1 MPSAIDS
8 SALAELGARLEEAFG
23 ARFRLRVLDQYEFA
37 RMQRMQKADDQA
49 TSSPGRKKMRLLRRG
64 DVVKLHLQF
73 DALPGAPVLAVAG
86 FRRRSAR
93 DLRRLANFF
102 LTHWELRRMLA
113 EYEQYFNDCATQMGR
128 HLEEFVLLHKLAERL
143 QQTDLTQSPWNL
155 AELVLPIVAEVI
167 RAEAIMLLPNKA
179 AHSPCGLCASQPIV
193 ITGDRALGDEH
204 ECRALV
210 QICHSDER
218 RQPTVRNW
226 SGYAPECPPRIR
238 NLVIAGLYTGEVPLG
253 WLVAMN
259 RRREPQE
266 RRGSSCEF
274 GSVEAQ
280 LLNSIAAMLASQARN
295 VGLYREREALLVAVV
310 RALVSAVDAKDPY
323 TCGHSE
329 RVALVARRLARE
341 CGLDEQECERIYLT
355 GLLHDV
361 GKIGVS
367 DAVLSKP
374 GKLTPAEFDEI
385 KRHTELGWSILCEL
399 EQLRYVL
406 PGVLHHHETFHGQG
420 YPDALSGES
429 IPLVA
434 RILAVA
440 DAFDAMA
447 SDRPYRPGMEISKVT
462 TILREG
468 AGTQWDPWV
477 IDRFFAVFP
486 QIEALWQAHS
496 TRPPLENRRV
506 RQRCQRA
513 EEQSRAPL
521 DCGSTAIAE
530 LSRHV

>member
-1 MPSAIDS
+1 MPSTIAS
-8 SALAELGARLEEAFG
+8 SVLLELGAQLEAAFG
-23 ARFRLRVLDQYEFA
+23 KRFKLRIAEPSTY
-37 RMQRMQKADDQA
+37 QRPTCGRPKTVRPQNQK
-49 TSSPGRKKMRLLRRG
+49 PVRLLRRG
-64 DVVKLHLQF
+64 EVVQLRIRFNLTP
-73 DALPGAPVLAVAG
+73 DTPVVALAR
-86 FRRRSAR
+86 FRRQGGAT
-93 DLRRLANFF
+93 LRRMAQLF

-128 HLEEFVLLHKLAERL
+128 HLEEFVLLHKLAEQL
-143 QQTDLTQSPWNL
+143 QQTDLTQSPWSF

-167 RAEAIMLLPNKA
+167 RAEAIALLPNKA
-179 AHSPCGLCASQPIV
+179 AHSPCGICASQPIV
-193 ITGDRALGDEH
+193 ITGDRALVDEH
-204 ECRALV
+204 ECRALID
-210 QICHSDER
+210 ICHPDER
-218 RQPTVRNW
+218 RLPTVRNW

-238 NLVIAGLYTGEVPLG
+238 NLVVAGLYTGDLPLG
-253 WLVAMN
+253 WLVAVN
-259 RRREPQE
+259 RRSEPAQ

-295 VGLYREREALLVAVV
+295 VGLYREKESLLVAVV

-329 RVALVARRLARE
+329 RVALVARRLAHE
-341 CGLDEQECERIYLT
+341 CGLDEQECERVYLT

-440 DAFDAMA
+440 DSFDAMA

-477 IDRFFAVFP
+477 IERFFAVFP
-486 QIEALWQAHS
+486 QIEALWQAHT

-506 RQRCQRA
+506 RQRCERA
-513 EEQSRAPL
+513 EERSRAPC
-521 DCGSTAIAE
+521 DCNNAAIVE
-530 LSRHV
+530 LFRHV

>member
-1 MPSAIDS
+1 MPGAIAS
-8 SALAELGARLEEAFG
+8 SALAELGAQLEEAFG
-23 ARFRLRVLDQYEFA
+23 VRFKLRTVDQFALAPIHGAEGEANGSPGRNKVRLSRRGKVVKLRMQFDAPPNLRVEATARFR
-37 RMQRMQKADDQA
+37 
-49 TSSPGRKKMRLLRRG
+49 
-64 DVVKLHLQF
+64 
-73 DALPGAPVLAVAG
+73 
-86 FRRRSAR
+86 RRRVA
-93 DLRRLANFF
+93 DLRRMGKFF
-102 LTHWELRRMLA
+102 LTQWELRRMLA

-167 RAEAIMLLPNKA
+167 RAEAIALLPNKA
-179 AHSPCGLCASQPIV
+179 AHSACGICASQPIV
-193 ITGDRALGDEH
+193 ITGDRGLVDEH

-210 QICHSDER
+210 DICHADER
-218 RQPTVRNW
+218 RLPTVRNW

-238 NLVIAGLYTGEVPLG
+238 NLVVAGMYTEDVPLG

-259 RRREPQE
+259 RRREQPE
-266 RRGSSCEF
+266 KRGSSCEF

-295 VGLYREREALLVAVV
+295 VGLYREKESLLVAVV

-329 RVALVARRLARE
+329 RVALVARRLAHE

-468 AGTQWDPWV
+468 AGSQWDPWV
-477 IDRFFAVFP
+477 IERFFAVFP
-486 QIEALWQAHS
+486 QIEALWKAHTS
-496 TRPPLENRRV
+496 RPPLENRHV
-506 RQRCQRA
+506 RQRCERA
-513 EEQSRAPL
+513 AEQSRAP
-521 DCGSTAIAE
+521 CECTSPAVAE
-530 LSRHV
+530 LFRHV

>member
-1 MPSAIDS
+1 
-8 SALAELGARLEEAFG
+8 
-23 ARFRLRVLDQYEFA
+23 
-37 RMQRMQKADDQA
+37 
-49 TSSPGRKKMRLLRRG
+49 
-64 DVVKLHLQF
+64 
-73 DALPGAPVLAVAG
+73 
-86 FRRRSAR
+86 
-93 DLRRLANFF
+93 
-102 LTHWELRRMLA
+102 
-113 EYEQYFNDCATQMGR
+113 
-128 HLEEFVLLHKLAERL
+128 
-143 QQTDLTQSPWNL
+143 
-155 AELVLPIVAEVI
+155 
-167 RAEAIMLLPNKA
+167 
-179 AHSPCGLCASQPIV
+179 
-193 ITGDRALGDEH
+193 
-204 ECRALV
+204 
-210 QICHSDER
+210 
-218 RQPTVRNW
+218 
-226 SGYAPECPPRIR
+226 
-238 NLVIAGLYTGEVPLG
+238 
-253 WLVAMN
+253 MN
-259 RRREPQE
+259 RRIEPSQ
-266 RRGSSCEF
+266 RRGSSGEF

-295 VGLYREREALLVAVV
+295 VGLYREKESLLVAVV

-329 RVALVARRLARE
+329 RVALVARRLADA
-341 CGLDEQECERIYLT
+341 CGLDEEECERIYLT

-420 YPDALSGES
+420 YPDALSGEA

-447 SDRPYRPGMEISKVT
+447 SDRPYRPGMEIAKVT
-462 TILREG
+462 AILREG

-477 IDRFFAVFP
+477 IERFFAVFP
-486 QIEALWQAHS
+486 QIEALWKAHS

-513 EEQSRAPL
+513 EEESRAPC
-521 DCGSTAIAE
+521 DCSSPAIAD
-530 LSRHV
+530 LYRHV

>member
-1 MPSAIDS
+1 MPSTIAS
-8 SALAELGARLEEAFG
+8 SALAELGGQLEEVFGACFKLRAIDPYAFALAQSSADKCG
-23 ARFRLRVLDQYEFA
+23 NPPNGKKVRLMRRGKTVQLRMRFEAPPNSPVEAIARFRGRRVA
-37 RMQRMQKADDQA
+37 
-49 TSSPGRKKMRLLRRG
+49 
-64 DVVKLHLQF
+64 
-73 DALPGAPVLAVAG
+73 
-86 FRRRSAR
+86 
-93 DLRRLANFF
+93 DLRRTANFF
-102 LTHWELRRMLA
+102 LKNWELRRMLA

-128 HLEEFVLLHKLAERL
+128 HLEEFVLLHKLAEQL
-143 QQTDLTQSPWNL
+143 QQTDLTQSPWNF

-167 RAEAIMLLPNKA
+167 RAEAIALLPNKA
-179 AHSPCGLCASQPIV
+179 AHSPCGICASQPIV
-193 ITGDRALGDEH
+193 ITGDRALVDEH

-210 QICHSDER
+210 EICHPDER
-218 RQPTVRNW
+218 RLPTVRNW

-238 NLVIAGLYTGEVPLG
+238 NLVVAGLYTGDVPLG

-259 RRREPQE
+259 RRFEPQQ

-295 VGLYREREALLVAVV
+295 VGLYREKESLLVAVV

-329 RVALVARRLARE
+329 RVALVARRLAHE
-341 CGLDEQECERIYLT
+341 CGLDEQECERVYLT

-420 YPDALSGES
+420 YPDALSGEA

-477 IDRFFAVFP
+477 IERFFAVFP
-486 QIEALWQAHS
+486 QIEALWKAHT

-506 RQRCQRA
+506 RQRCERA
-513 EEQSRAPL
+513 VEQSRAL
-521 DCGSTAIAE
+521 CDCVSPAITE
-530 LSRHV
+530 LFRHV